1 LPGEGR
7 VVEGA
12 RGLANNDR
20 RGVDRELLDA
30 AQHDVEG
37 GAYWTCAAISAKR
50 LEPDDRARAR
60 VAFGGAPTRAHAT
73 ADV

>member
-1 LPGEGR
+1 MDVGSVLALGETTEQVLGLILPGEGR

-20 RGVDRELLDA
+20 RGVDRELLEA

-37 GAYWTCAAISAKR
+37 GAFWTCAAMSAR
-50 LEPDDRARAR
+50 R
-60 VAFGGAPTRAHAT
+60 
-73 ADV
+73 